1 MFIAFS
7 GEAIAQSLSVTNSL
21 SNAHMEVIMFAKCHS
36 AYDPPCG
43 LIGGGFELTEY
54 GTSTNTI
61 AFTDPCDFQT
71 SNGWWSSIG
80 VLPCPTIPIDFYW
93 TDASLLID
101 FDGCGTG
108 ISVNVGLPTSSCLS
122 STESYTATGSVG
134 SCTYTVTWTTAGRN
148 VIITVGP

>member
-21 SNAHMEVIMFAKCHS
+21 SNAHMEVIMYAMSIS
-36 AYDPPCG
+36 AGDLPCT
-43 LIGGGFELTEY
+43 LIGNGFELTEH
-54 GTSTNTI
+54 GTPTSTI
-61 AFTDPCDFQT
+61 SFTDPCDFQT
-71 SNGWWSSIG
+71 NQLWWSYGSL
-80 VLPCPTIPIDFYW
+80 LPCPTIPSDFYW

-101 FDGCGTG
+101 FDGCGHG

-134 SCTYTVTWTTAGRN
+134 SCTYTVTWTAAGSN
-148 VIITVGP
+148 VIISVGP